1 MDASERLDRLEAIV
15 ATIAE
20 GTAALMKRSDQHEEQ
35 IQHLRELTEKHD
47 AHIGVLIQM
56 MDELIRTHG
65 KDKE

>member
-1 MDASERLDRLEAIV
+1 MDGSERLDRLEAIA

-20 GTAALMKRSDQHEEQ
+20 GTAALMKRSDQHDEQ
-35 IQHLRELTEKHD
+35 IRHLIELTDKHD

-65 KDKE
+65 KNKE